1 MCATRGPEKP
11 PLTRA
16 VDTAPT
22 VEVRSRPDLRGWLA
36 ANRSNSPS
44 VWLVSWKKH
53 TPHYLPCGEVVEE
66 LLCWGWINSVPRA
79 VEDDRTSILIAPRS
93 PESTWLEVNKDKVA
107 AARASG
113 AMTGA
118 GEGLIRIAVENGM
131 WGFWTRW
138 SGLNC
143 RPTRPPHWGQ
153 DRRMGDLP
161 PDGAARH
168 A

>member
-1 MCATRGPEKP
+1 VCATRGPEKP

-118 GEGLIRIAVENGM
+118 GEQLIRIAEVVAALYTG
-131 WGFWTRW
+131 R
-138 SGLNC
+138 
-143 RPTRPPHWGQ
+143 RPAPF
-153 DRRMGDLP
+153 RRSNAEGPLVF
-161 PDGAARH
+161 AT
-168 A
+168 

>member
-1 MCATRGPEKP
+1 VCATRGPEKP

-113 AMTGA
+113 AMTRRRRAADPHRPGGRDIRAKSASPRSSLRFTPGGA
-118 GEGLIRIAVENGM
+118 
-131 WGFWTRW
+131 
-138 SGLNC
+138 
-143 RPTRPPHWGQ
+143 
-153 DRRMGDLP
+153 RRRF
-161 PDGAARH
+161 AARMRK
-168 A
+168 AR